1 MKIKIIGAGSIGNH
15 MAYASR
21 CLSFDT
27 TVEDISYDALSRM
40 RNDIYPSRYGKWD
53 KRINLTISKKK
64 DEVKYDIVVIGTP
77 PDTHYNILKKILKGN
92 PSAVLIEKPLCK
104 PTNKE
109 INFFK
114 NHLLNYKIKFFC
126 GYNHT
131 IGKAALKIRKLLQK
145 KDVGKIISIDVDWR
159 EHWQG
164 IFKAH
169 PWLNGPSDT
178 YLGFWKRGGGALSE
192 HSHGIN
198 IWQFLANSQS
208 VSKIYSINSN
218 ISYKKLNKSN
228 YDDIAFINLKSSNN
242 IMGRVVQD
250 VVTLPVKKNAR
261 ILTQNAY
268 LEWHCERSKG
278 FDEVLFKPH
287 NKKEKIYYFKKTR
300 ADDFILELK
309 HLKEVLENK
318 TYINSPLN
326 IKNAIETMD
335 VIYSSHKSSKTKKNI
350 IIPK

>member
-1 MKIKIIGAGSIGNH
+1 M
-15 MAYASR
+15 
-21 CLSFDT
+21 
-27 TVEDISYDALSRM
+27 
-40 RNDIYPSRYGKWD
+40 
-53 KRINLTISKKK
+53 
-64 DEVKYDIVVIGTP
+64 VIGTP

-92 PSAVLIEKPLCK
+92 PRAVLIEKPLCR

-250 VVTLPVKKNAR
+250 VVTLPVKKSAR

-278 FDEVLFKPH
+278 FDEVIYLDAKNENQVEETSSANIFVVKNNILKTPALKGSILEGVTRDSIITIAKHVHKLDVIEDIITVHDLINADEVFCTGTAVVVTPIGKINH
-287 NKKEKIYYFKKTR
+287 NGKEKI
-300 ADDFILELK
+300 ICG
-309 HLKEVLENK
+309 
-318 TYINSPLN
+318 NSIGPITNMLRKSL
-326 IKNAIETMD
+326 IQIQLQD
-335 VIYSSHKSSKTKKNI
+335 VPDPFNGVKRLV
-350 IIPK
+350 